1 MPNDQFLNRLFTVT
15 RKGRC
20 QRQTTRAEFDC
31 LFSGTRGEA
40 EGAGGAPESEPD
52 ESMNSR
58 VSWSVDGIDPF
69 VRERAEAAAR
79 RAGMSL
85 NDWLNSTFGDPTPAD
100 FRATADQRP
109 PGQETRDVADIHQR
123 LDAITR
129 QIEQITH
136 PAPLHDAP
144 RGDAVRSEPGVAR
157 QLNDAISR
165 LDARLSQISN
175 PAPRHSPPQDRQ
187 RQADMVERAATHVYR
202 PSPPLSPALL
212 ESAIAEIAARQHEPD
227 HATPRP
233 MTPRSTPP
241 LAPAM
246 PPAAPPGP
254 DFSTLERH
262 LVKITSQIEALQ
274 RPDGIEQSIAAFR
287 AELAEIR
294 HAITEAMP
302 RRAIE
307 SIENEVRSLSKRI
320 DDTRQR
326 GIDEQ
331 ALAGVERALGEI
343 REVLRSLTPAEQ
355 LAGYDEA
362 IRNLGAKLD
371 LILRADDDPSTVRQ
385 LESAIAALR
394 SIVSNVASNDALAR
408 LTDDVRALS
417 SKVDQL
423 SRSADHADSFA
434 ILEQRIAALTST
446 LESRAQPGA
455 SESLEHIE
463 RALRALSDRLDRMPA
478 GNDNASAFAHLEQR
492 VSYLL
497 EHLEA
502 SAEHRTGH
510 LERVEDGL
518 HDILRHLET
527 QQAKLA
533 ALAESGRRA
542 AEKLESQERPGARES
557 SEHIVLALRA
567 LSDRLDRM
575 PTDNAPAFA
584 HLEQRVSYLLERLEA
599 SAEHR
604 TGNLERVEGGLHDV
618 LRHLEQRVSYLLE
631 RLEASAEH
639 GTGNLGRVEEGL
651 QDIRRHLEAQHAAFA
666 TLSESSRSTAPTDS
680 GLADM
685 VKRDLSDIR
694 FSQLETDRHT
704 QDSLEAVHNTLGHV
718 VDRLAMIEGDL
729 RSVRSQPVAP
739 PPVPPPV
746 TPPAPQAPPPQAA
759 AARVAM
765 PPQPKPELPNPAAA
779 QAHFAAAPREFRAV
793 QPPAT
798 VTARAIEEILEP
810 QTAPA
815 RAAIEPEL
823 PHDHPLEPGTRPTG
837 RVASPSERIAA
848 SENAISE
855 ILPGAPGPAGPVS
868 TSSFIAA
875 ARRAAQAAAAA
886 SAADVAGRHP
896 AKNSS
901 GGTAKAGQTI
911 TSRIRSLLVGASVV
925 VIVLGS
931 FKMAM
936 TLLEG
941 GMPQLPAMESSS
953 EQMPS
958 APSPADDGARPAIP
972 APAVPSLT
980 SPTPIGRQS
989 LNSAAPSAPD
999 GTASVAIAQTPA
1011 PPPAPPA
1018 PGGDVTGT
1026 IPTVQAT
1033 PIASKPTPVQTQS
1046 ERLPDAIGGP
1056 VLRAAALKGDPAA
1069 AYEVGLRF
1077 AEGKG
1082 VAPSFEEAAKWY
1094 DRAARAGVVPALFR
1108 LGTFYEK
1115 GLSVKK
1121 DVDVARR
1128 YYMQAAERGSAKA
1141 MHNLAVLDADGGGNG
1156 ANYKSA
1162 SQWFRKAADRG
1173 VADSQYNLGI
1183 LYARGIGVEQNLA
1196 ESFKWF
1202 SLAAAQGD
1210 AESARKRD
1218 DIAKRLDAQSLA
1230 AAQLA
1235 VQTFTPEPQP
1245 DDAVNVASPAG
1256 GWDSAPAQAVT
1267 AKPAAKPVSIKR
1279 AAG

>member
-1 MPNDQFLNRLFTVT
+1 MPNDQFLIRLFTVT

-85 NDWLNSTFGDPTPAD
+85 NDWLNSTYGDPTPAD

-129 QIEQITH
+129 QIEQITR

-599 SAEHR
+599 SAEH
-604 TGNLERVEGGLHDV
+604 
-618 LRHLEQRVSYLLE
+618 
-631 RLEASAEH
+631 

-739 PPVPPPV
+739 PPV

-793 QPPAT
+793 QPPAAVAT
-798 VTARAIEEILEP
+798 RAIDEILEP
-810 QTAPA
+810 QTAPP
-815 RAAIEPEL
+815 RVAIEPEL
-823 PHDHPLEPGTRPTG
+823 PPDHPLEPGTRPTG

-848 SENAISE
+848 SESAISG
-855 ILPGAPGPAGPVS
+855 ISPSAPGPAGPVS

-886 SAADVAGRHP
+886 SASDTAGRNPSKNP
-896 AKNSS
+896 A
-901 GGTAKAGQTI
+901 GGTAKEPSSI
-911 TSRIRSLLVGASVV
+911 TTKIRSLLVGASVV
-925 VIVLGS
+925 VIVLGT

-941 GMPQLPAMESSS
+941 AGLP
-953 EQMPS
+953 
-958 APSPADDGARPAIP
+958 
-972 APAVPSLT
+972 
-980 SPTPIGRQS
+980 
-989 LNSAAPSAPD
+989 
-999 GTASVAIAQTPA
+999 
-1011 PPPAPPA
+1011 
-1018 PGGDVTGT
+1018 
-1026 IPTVQAT
+1026 
-1033 PIASKPTPVQTQS
+1033 
-1046 ERLPDAIGGP
+1046 
-1056 VLRAAALKGDPAA
+1056 
-1069 AYEVGLRF
+1069 
-1077 AEGKG
+1077 
-1082 VAPSFEEAAKWY
+1082 
-1094 DRAARAGVVPALFR
+1094 
-1108 LGTFYEK
+1108 
-1115 GLSVKK
+1115 
-1121 DVDVARR
+1121 
-1128 YYMQAAERGSAKA
+1128 
-1141 MHNLAVLDADGGGNG
+1141 
-1156 ANYKSA
+1156 
-1162 SQWFRKAADRG
+1162 
-1173 VADSQYNLGI
+1173 
-1183 LYARGIGVEQNLA
+1183 
-1196 ESFKWF
+1196 
-1202 SLAAAQGD
+1202 
-1210 AESARKRD
+1210 
-1218 DIAKRLDAQSLA
+1218 
-1230 AAQLA
+1230 
-1235 VQTFTPEPQP
+1235 
-1245 DDAVNVASPAG
+1245 
-1256 GWDSAPAQAVT
+1256 
-1267 AKPAAKPVSIKR
+1267 
-1279 AAG
+1279 